1 MLVAAAAWSVGL
13 IVAGLCLMP
22 SLVAVNGPK
31 VLLPLAAPL
40 SVVVLVSGLL
50 RFRTWR
56 GSSGAGVLAWSL
68 SVLLDLLALAGLL
81 TIGILILP
89 VAVLVS
95 VACALMRPV

>member
-1 MLVAAAAWSVGL
+1 M
-13 IVAGLCLMP
+13 AGLSLSP
-22 SLVAVNGPK
+22 SLVAVNGAK

-50 RFRTWR
+50 WFRRWR
-56 GSSGAGVLAWSL
+56 GSSGAGVLAWTL

-81 TIGILILP
+81 TIGIFIMP

-95 VACALMRPV
+95 VACALNQPA